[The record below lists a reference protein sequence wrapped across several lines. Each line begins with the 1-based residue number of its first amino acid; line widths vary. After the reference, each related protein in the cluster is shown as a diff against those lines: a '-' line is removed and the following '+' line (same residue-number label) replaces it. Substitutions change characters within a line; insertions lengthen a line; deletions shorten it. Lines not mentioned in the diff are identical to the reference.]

1 MIYHAIHV
9 FVSYKRVFEQL
20 MCKVFYIKAIKRGRA
35 FWNWKTRLV
44 FIIREWFDGK
54 FFAYY
59 CRFNCGLEFSW
70 WWTNTKIDGS
80 SCLFERSLYGRNV
93 LVIPNISFKKVTS
106 NYICYLIKIIF
117 DSIWSYV
124 LKHNLNIVEYN
135 YLLSYHLSN
144 THLYIILIG

>member
-59 CRFNCGLEFSW
+59 CRFNCGLELSW

-93 LVIPNISFKKVTS
+93 LVIPNISFRKVTS
-106 NYICYLIKIIF
+106 NYNFHLIKIMFSSCKNFSYLGTHFHDFSPLYSFVIIF
-117 DSIWSYV
+117 V
-124 LKHNLNIVEYN
+124 QEYTKN
-135 YLLSYHLSN
+135 CL
-144 THLYIILIG
+144 